1 MLKILLS
8 SFFALSLVLSV
19 QAQTAQEWLDRVS
32 NTYNQASS
40 YYINFEFQFNEGD
53 EVQIGELFAVKE
65 KFSLQVM
72 DITQMYDGKLL
83 YTISKDDKEVTIL
96 KPDENSNDFLTPT
109 KILYTYKNNF
119 TPTLDK
125 TTTIDG
131 VKVQQIKLTPKQ
143 SNEYDYIIIAIDVST
158 KTIKMYNEY
167 LNSGETRSIKV
178 KEYLESLIIPR
189 ALFKFDQSKYEK
201 DGYIVTQL

>member
-167 LNSGETRSIKV
+167 LNSGEVRSIKV

>member
-143 SNEYDYIIIAIDVST
+143 SNEYDYIMIAIDVST
-158 KTIKMYNEY
+158 QTIKMYNEY
-167 LNSGETRSIKV
+167 LKSGETRSIKV

>member
-109 KILYTYKNNF
+109 KILYTYKKNF

-125 TTTIDG
+125 TTIIDG
-131 VKVQQIKLTPKQ
+131 VKVQQIKLTPNQ
-143 SNEYDYIIIAIDVST
+143 PNEYDYIMIAIDVST
-158 KTIKMYNEY
+158 QTIKMYNEY
-167 LNSGETRSIKV
+167 LKSGETRSIKV